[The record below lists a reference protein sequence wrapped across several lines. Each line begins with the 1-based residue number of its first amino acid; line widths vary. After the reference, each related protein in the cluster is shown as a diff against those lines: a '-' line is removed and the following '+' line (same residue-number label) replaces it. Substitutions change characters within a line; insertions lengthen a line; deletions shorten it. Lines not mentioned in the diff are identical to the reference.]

1 MYIMICICICPIH
14 SDDKSIVSP
23 QVAGPA
29 ETVAGMLQAGFN
41 DDPGRPVGRFRD
53 FDEYIIAIYMILMD
67 VDGF

>member
-29 ETVAGMLQAGFN
+29 ETVAGMLQAGLTMTLE
-41 DDPGRPVGRFRD
+41 DPSEDSG
-53 FDEYIIAIYMILMD
+53 ILMSTSSP
-67 VDGF
+67 FT